1 MPMSEYERRRLRE
14 LEADLTADDPVLARE
29 LTTGKPPR
37 LRFRWSV
44 GLVLTLAGFGLTIL
58 GFAAQLAGIGALGL
72 LFMLGGVLGYA
83 GGLGPDQRGPG

>member
-1 MPMSEYERRRLRE
+1 MPMSDYERRRLRE

-29 LTTGKPPR
+29 LTTGTPPRLR

-44 GLVLTLAGFGLTIL
+44 GTVLTLAGFGLTIL

-72 LFMLGGVLGYA
+72 LFTLGGVLGYA
-83 GGLGPDQRGPG
+83 RGPGS